1 MIAVLLYNQNEK
13 RQGGETVKK
22 KAIMIAAAASA
33 LLIAAGVV
41 HSNIVP
47 ELNKS
52 SVVCERLPSQFDGFV
67 IAQVSD
73 LHNTE
78 LGKNNG
84 RIIGLLEKSAPD
96 IIVITGDLIDSRR
109 TDIGKALAF
118 VNQAVKI
125 APCYYVT
132 GNHESRIEAYPEL
145 KKGLEE
151 AGVTVLDGRF
161 AEIEKNGATV
171 TLAGI
176 DDPNFK
182 AKSEPQRYAE
192 IADCALGNM
201 NLSEKEFVVLLAHRP
216 ELFDV
221 YAKHNVDLV
230 FSGHAHGGQF
240 RLPFIGGLY
249 VPNQG
254 LFPEYDSGIY
264 TSGDTQMMVS
274 RGLGNSIMPI
284 RINNRPEV
292 VAIELKVS

>member
-1 MIAVLLYNQNEK
+1 M
-13 RQGGETVKK
+13 KK
-22 KAIMIAAAASA
+22 KAIIIAAAVSA
-33 LLIAAGVV
+33 VLVAAGIV

-47 ELNKS
+47 ELNKT
-52 SVVCERLPSQFDGFV
+52 SVVCQRLPKQFDGFV
-67 IAQVSD
+67 IAQISD

-78 LGKNNG
+78 LGENNG
-84 RIIGLLEKSAPD
+84 RIIGLLEEDSPD

-109 TDIGKALAF
+109 TDIDRALDF
-118 VNQAVKI
+118 VNRAVKI

-132 GNHESRIEAYPEL
+132 GNHESRIESYPEL
-145 KKGLEE
+145 RKSLEKS
-151 AGVTVLDGRF
+151 GVTVLDGRC
-161 AEIEKNGATV
+161 AEIEKEGAKI

-182 AKSEPQRYAE
+182 AKSEPQKYAQ
-192 IADCALGNM
+192 IADNTLENM
-201 NLSEKEFVVLLAHRP
+201 HISEGDFVILLAHRP

-221 YAKHNVDLV
+221 YAKHNADLV

-254 LFPEYDSGIY
+254 LFPEYDSGVY
-264 TSGDTQMMVS
+264 VSGNSQMMVS
-274 RGLGNSIMPI
+274 RGLGNSIMPV

-292 VAIELKVS
+292 VAVELKAQ

>member
-1 MIAVLLYNQNEK
+1 M
-13 RQGGETVKK
+13 KK
-22 KAIMIAAAASA
+22 KVIMITAAVSA
-33 LLIAAGVV
+33 LLVAAGIV
-41 HSNIVP
+41 HSNIFP
-47 ELNKS
+47 ELNRTEL
-52 SVVCERLPSQFDGFV
+52 VCKRLPKQFDGFV
-67 IAQVSD
+67 IAQISD

-84 RIIGLLEKSAPD
+84 RITELLEESAPD

-109 TDIGKALAF
+109 TDIETALDF
-118 VNQAVKI
+118 VNRAVKI

-132 GNHESRIEAYPEL
+132 GNHESRIGAYPEL
-145 KKGLEE
+145 KKGLEA
-151 AGVTVLDGRF
+151 AGVTVLDGKC
-161 AEIEKNGATV
+161 AEIEKDGEKI

-182 AKSEPQRYAE
+182 AKSESEKYAA
-192 IADCALGNM
+192 IADGELGEM
-201 NLSEKEFVVLLAHRP
+201 KLSEKDFVILLAHRP

-221 YAKHNVDLV
+221 YAKHNADLV

-240 RLPFIGGLY
+240 RLPFVGGLY

-264 TSGDTQMMVS
+264 VSGDSQMMVS
-274 RGLGNSIMPI
+274 RGLGNSLMPV

-292 VAIELKVS
+292 VAVELKAQ

>member
-1 MIAVLLYNQNEK
+1 MKKKTVIAV
-13 RQGGETVKK
+13 
-22 KAIMIAAAASA
+22 AAAVSA
-33 LLIAAGVV
+33 VLVAAGLI
-41 HSNIVP
+41 HSNVIP

-52 SVVCERLPSQFDGFV
+52 TVVCKRLPTQFDGFV

-78 LGKNNG
+78 FGKNHS
-84 RIIGLLEKSAPD
+84 RTLSLLEDASPD

-109 TDIGKALAF
+109 TDVSTALDF
-118 VNQAVKI
+118 VERAVKI

-145 KKGLEE
+145 KKGLET
-151 AGVTVLDGRF
+151 AGVTVLDGRCT
-161 AEIEKNGATV
+161 EIEKDGAKI

-182 AKSEPQRYAE
+182 AKSEPQKYAE
-192 IADCALGNM
+192 IADSALENAQI
-201 NLSEKEFVVLLAHRP
+201 SEDDFTILLAHRP
-216 ELFDV
+216 ELFEI

-240 RLPFIGGLY
+240 RLPFVGGLY

-254 LFPEYDSGIY
+254 FFPEYDSGIY
-264 TSGDTQMMVS
+264 VSGNSQMMVS
-274 RGLGNSIMPI
+274 RGLGNSLMPV

-292 VAIELKVS
+292 VTVELKVQ

>member
-1 MIAVLLYNQNEK
+1 M
-13 RQGGETVKK
+13 KK
-22 KAIMIAAAASA
+22 KAIMIAAAVSVV
-33 LLIAAGVV
+33 LVAAGTV

-47 ELNKS
+47 ELNRS
-52 SVVCERLPSQFDGFV
+52 SVICKGLPKQFEGLV

-78 LGKNNG
+78 LGKDNG
-84 RIIGLLEKSAPD
+84 RIIALLEEAAPD

-109 TDIGKALAF
+109 TDIGTALDF
-118 VNQAVKI
+118 VARAMKI

-132 GNHESRIEAYPEL
+132 GNHESRIEAYSEL
-145 KKGLEE
+145 KTGLEA
-151 AGVTVLDGRF
+151 AGVTVLDGKC
-161 AEIEKNGATV
+161 AEIEKDGGKI

-182 AKSEPQRYAE
+182 AKSEPQKYAE
-192 IADCALGNM
+192 IADGALENM
-201 NLSEKEFVVLLAHRP
+201 GVSEKDFVILLAHRP

-221 YAKHNVDLV
+221 YAKHNADLV

-254 LFPEYDSGIY
+254 LFPEYDSGFY
-264 TSGDTQMMVS
+264 ASGDSQMMVS
-274 RGLGNSIMPI
+274 RGLGNSLMPL
-284 RINNRPEV
+284 RINNRPEI
-292 VAIELKVS
+292 VAVELKTQ